1 MIKTKVRGRL
11 TLVCAFATSALIGTV
26 TFPESSSAQGYPTK
40 PITMLVPFAAGGPTD
55 VIGRQVADHM
65 SRTLG
70 QQVVIE
76 TATGAGGTVAAER
89 LARAQPDG
97 YTILIHHNGLPSA
110 PALYSGLRYDTRT
123 AFEPIG
129 LVNSGPMVV
138 VAKKATEAKTLK
150 ELFETWAAGSE
161 KITLGH
167 AGIGSTSW
175 MCGLQ
180 ITNVLAKKLTFVT
193 YRGTAPSLN
202 DVVAGQIDG
211 MCDLAVTA
219 LAQIQAGTVKAY
231 GATSAARLA
240 QIGDVPTTREAGYPK
255 LDMVVW
261 NGLYAPKGTPKEV
274 VAALNAALRKALD
287 DGEIVGK
294 LTAVANAP
302 FAPEMRTPE
311 AHLKYFL
318 EQIDAQAAVFRNA
331 GITPGKAE

>member
-1 MIKTKVRGRL
+1 MTNTKVPRHL
-11 TLVCAFATSALIGTV
+11 AHLCAITTSALIGAA
-26 TFPESSSAQGYPTK
+26 TFSDGLVAQGYPTK

-55 VIGRQVADHM
+55 VIGRQIADHM

-89 LARAQPDG
+89 LTRALPDG
-97 YTILIHHNGLPSA
+97 HTILIHHNGLPSA

-138 VAKKATEAKTLK
+138 VAKKATQATTLK

-180 ITNVLAKKLTFVT
+180 ITNVLGKKLTFVT

-231 GATSAARLA
+231 GATSTARLE
-240 QIGDVPTTREAGYPK
+240 QIKDVPTTREAGYPK

-261 NGLYAPKGTPKEV
+261 NGLYAPKGTPKEIV
-274 VAALNAALRKALD
+274 VSLNAALRKALD
-287 DGEIVGK
+287 DREIVGK

-302 FAPEMRTPE
+302 FPPQMRTPE
-311 AHLKYFL
+311 AHQKFFL

-331 GITPGKAE
+331 GIAPGKAE